1 MRPALRAAAWLP
13 SCHSGPPPFF
23 LEVKLKNSLST
34 QENQRES
41 KKPAGER
48 FSSNSDSIGI
58 ELVGMSY
65 KAKSHQETSNL
76 DGSFNFSVTTEEGT
90 ILEYKNLSAE
100 VASQMRDEIEK
111 NKSIDKYL
119 LFEQV
124 TDKQNESIQWLIQQ
138 LCSEYSVLE
147 SEVFA
152 HPAVSY
158 KTGSEALTAQWK

>member
-1 MRPALRAAAWLP
+1 M
-13 SCHSGPPPFF
+13 
-23 LEVKLKNSLST
+23 KNSLST